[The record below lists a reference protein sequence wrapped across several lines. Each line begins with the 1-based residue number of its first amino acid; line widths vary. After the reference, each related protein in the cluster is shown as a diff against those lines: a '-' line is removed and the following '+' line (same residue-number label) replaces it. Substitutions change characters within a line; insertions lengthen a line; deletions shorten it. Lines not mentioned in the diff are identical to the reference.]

1 MTQQK
6 PVASRTALALTGP
19 APERG
24 RYLRITMYIR
34 KLPGITDDYF
44 HAYWANNHRQAA
56 LANSTFAAKI
66 RRYSQ
71 YHITPELREQAARL
85 GGTVL
90 DFDGAA
96 EFWVESLED
105 WEAIWGDP
113 EFVRILSADMA
124 NFVLEPLHVTLGY
137 DYLVVGNDWEAAPA
151 A

>member
-6 PVASRTALALTGP
+6 PVASRTALALRGP

-44 HAYWANNHRQAA
+44 HAYWANNHREAA

-71 YHITPELREQAARL
+71 VSSA
-85 GGTVL
+85 GG
-90 DFDGAA
+90 D
-96 EFWVESLED
+96 VEGV
-105 WEAIWGDP
+105 A
-113 EFVRILSADMA
+113 VCVCVCVKRTA
-124 NFVLEPLHVTLGY
+124 VC
-137 DYLVVGNDWEAAPA
+137 
-151 A
+151 